1 MDPWPYADVRVP
13 NSEIQRALRRI
24 ILAGFQELYVEGFL
38 VNLLNGLSWGMLLF
52 LISMGLTTVFGV
64 MGVLNFAHGSL
75 FMLGAYLCM
84 QCVRWFA
91 SYWIGLL
98 AAPIAVA
105 VLAVLIERFLL
116 RPVYDRDLSFQL
128 LLTFGVMLFLD
139 DGVRLV
145 WGPAYHVVNPP
156 ALLSGVIP
164 LLSQTYPVYRL
175 FLVILGPLVGIVL
188 WMFFSLTMW
197 GKKIRA
203 AAMDRE
209 TAETVGINVP
219 ALFTAVFAFGAWL
232 AAVGGA
238 LAAPHQSVGP
248 AMGEVIIIESFIVV
262 VIGGMG
268 SFPGAFVGS
277 LILGIMG
284 SFGTTLVPDLQMAL
298 PYILLAVVLLTRPR
312 GLFGTES

>member
-1 MDPWPYADVRVP
+1 M
-13 NSEIQRALRRI
+13 
-24 ILAGFQELYVEGFL
+24 EGFL
-38 VNLLNGLSWGMLLF
+38 VNVLNGLSWGMLLF

-75 FMLGAYLCM
+75 FMLGAYVCM
-84 QCVRWFA
+84 QCVRWFS
-91 SYWIGLL
+91 SYWIGLV
-98 AAPIAVA
+98 AAPPVVA
-105 VLAVLIERFLL
+105 GLAVLIERFLL

-139 DGVRLV
+139 DGMRLV

-156 ALLSGVIP
+156 RLLSGVIP
-164 LLSQTYPVYRL
+164 LFSQTYPVYRL
-175 FLVILGPLVGIVL
+175 FLVILGPLVGVAL

-209 TAETVGINVP
+209 TAETVGIRVP
-219 ALFTAVFAFGAWL
+219 ALFTAVFGFGAWL

-277 LILGIMG
+277 LILGLVG
-284 SFGTTLVPDLQMAL
+284 SFGTTLIPDLQMAL
-298 PYILLAVVLLTRPR
+298 PYILLAVILLTRQR
-312 GLFGTES
+312 GLFGTVS